1 MISAHK
7 IAAPKIAAPKIAA
20 PKITAPPVS
29 VNSHPN
35 SAAESATA
43 THNKLAQVRI
53 IDGLSPRVRVVASH
67 PACAQLQINR

>member
-1 MISAHK
+1 MIIAH
-7 IAAPKIAAPKIAA
+7 
-20 PKITAPPVS
+20 KITAPPVS
-29 VNSHPN
+29 MNSYPN

-53 IDGLSPRVRVVASH
+53 IDGLSPWVRVVASH